1 MDYLPEGNWNFWLMF
16 FLAPDSIAVKNIAST
31 FSEATGVIA
40 PSFYV
45 SMSHQDGLDADSFF
59 FFFPSYLCFT
69 VLIHHLISV
78 QLFIFIKKYGLN
90 KNVTGVDIRLNICSE
105 SQGSWQEVPQN

>member
-1 MDYLPEGNWNFWLMF
+1 MF

-59 FFFPSYLCFT
+59 FFFPQLLVLYCTYTPLDICAT
-69 VLIHHLISV
+69 VH
-78 QLFIFIKKYGLN
+78 FY
-90 KNVTGVDIRLNICSE
+90 
-105 SQGSWQEVPQN
+105 